1 MKPQYVPREKGSPVL
16 LTKTHNRLRLL
27 GSYFQLQRKRANIEE
42 YLEFIQTTARRMY
55 APLQVSSEI
64 LSLMKLVASEKPKS
78 VLEIGT
84 ANGGTLFL
92 LARSAAPDAHL
103 ISLDLPA
110 GEFGGGYSPIRI
122 PLYKSFA
129 RGAQRVSLIRG
140 NSHAAESLQQVKS
153 LLNERSLD
161 FLLIDGDHTY
171 HGVRQDFELY
181 APLVRQGGIVALH
194 DVAKHPAGH
203 NCDVDRFWAEL
214 KVKYR
219 TFEFIENTNQGWAG
233 IGVVFIDSLVTP

>member
-1 MKPQYVPREKGSPVL
+1 
-16 LTKTHNRLRLL
+16 
-27 GSYFQLQRKRANIEE
+27 
-42 YLEFIQTTARRMY
+42 MY

-64 LSLMKLVASEKPKS
+64 LLLMELVASAKPKT

-92 LARSAAPDAHL
+92 LARSAPSDAHL

-129 RGAQRVSLIRG
+129 RKAQRVSLIRG
-140 NSHAAESLQQVKS
+140 NSHAAESFQRVKS
-153 LLNERSLD
+153 LLNGNRLD

-171 HGVRQDFELY
+171 DGVRQDFELY

-214 KVKYR
+214 KAKYR
-219 TFEFIENTNQGWAG
+219 TCEFIENSAQGWAG
-233 IGVVFIDSLVTP
+233 IGVVFLDSQVTPHNLDAGLNQGISAK